1 MRILIVAVTMPYPP
15 ASGGEI
21 RIHGVIEG
29 LRRAPHDITLLTF
42 HEGALDESIS
52 TDLRVIPNPPPHRT
66 KWNRLKDLLFTRQ
79 PDIAG
84 RFYSSTFETRLHELL
99 MREQFDLIQFEGIE
113 SVRYLLVAK
122 QAQPSAKLIFDTFN
136 AEYALQ
142 RGIYQIDRKNL
153 KRFPFAIYSF
163 LQIARIKRFER
174 KMCRLADAVIAVSQ
188 EDADLLRQFRG
199 DQRIYIV
206 PNGVWVDRYA
216 NGEPSVNLG
225 ENALVFTGKMDYRP
239 NVDAMLWFTE
249 EIFPRI
255 KTQILDAKLV
265 IVGQKPHE
273 RLSHLQ
279 TMTDVIITG
288 WVKSV
293 SPYLRA
299 ASVYIAPLR
308 MGSGTRLKL
317 LEAMACECAIVAT
330 STASAGLRDETRR
343 AMIVADSAQELT
355 EAIVELLSDP
365 QRREQLGVLARQ
377 QVTRYYDWSTLIP
390 QLLNV
395 YTEIGLG

>member
-1 MRILIVAVTMPYPP
+1 
-15 ASGGEI
+15 
-21 RIHGVIEG
+21 
-29 LRRAPHDITLLTF
+29 
-42 HEGALDESIS
+42 
-52 TDLRVIPNPPPHRT
+52 
-66 KWNRLKDLLFTRQ
+66 
-79 PDIAG
+79 
-84 RFYSSTFETRLHELL
+84 
-99 MREQFDLIQFEGIE
+99 
-113 SVRYLLVAK
+113 
-122 QAQPSAKLIFDTFN
+122 
-136 AEYALQ
+136 
-142 RGIYQIDRKNL
+142 
-153 KRFPFAIYSF
+153 
-163 LQIARIKRFER
+163 
-174 KMCRLADAVIAVSQ
+174 
-188 EDADLLRQFRG
+188 
-199 DQRIYIV
+199 
-206 PNGVWVDRYA
+206 
-216 NGEPSVNLG
+216 
-225 ENALVFTGKMDYRP
+225 
-239 NVDAMLWFTE
+239 
-249 EIFPRI
+249 
-255 KTQILDAKLV
+255 
-265 IVGQKPHE
+265 
-273 RLSHLQ
+273 
-279 TMTDVIITG
+279 MTDVIITG